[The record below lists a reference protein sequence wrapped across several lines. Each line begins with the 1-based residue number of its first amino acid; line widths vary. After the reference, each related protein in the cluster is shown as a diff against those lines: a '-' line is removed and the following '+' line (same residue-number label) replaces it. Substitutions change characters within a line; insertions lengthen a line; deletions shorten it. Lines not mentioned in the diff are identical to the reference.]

1 MEKTEQK
8 MPWKEFF
15 SLVKSVIPSKILLIV
30 AILLSALSSG
40 AGLLIPLA
48 TQNMVDDLA
57 NNFLNKEIILLMGG
71 LFFANAI
78 FSGISIYLLTFL
90 GQRTT
95 ENLRFKLWKKMIF
108 LPVSFFDEKR
118 SGKLVS
124 QITNDTTQIKNVIT
138 SHIITM
144 ISGGFSIVG
153 SLVALFLLDAKL
165 TSLILLCGVIM
176 LILVRPFGDKM
187 YKISKENQEK
197 NAQLT
202 SAVSQT
208 LSEIRLVKSSNAEY
222 KEIDHIR
229 NIIEDIAKLGI
240 KSGKVQAIMSPCLS
254 LVGLLIVVFIVGYGG
269 VRVSSGAL
277 TTGNLVAFILYV
289 FQIITPMGELF
300 STITQIHII
309 KGASERIMSTLN
321 EREENI
327 SEGEEFK
334 NEKIDM
340 YFENVSFSYDG
351 CTQHLKNVSFDV
363 PQNSFTAIVGPSGAG
378 KTTIFSLIERYYKPK
393 LGKILVNGKL
403 LEDYSV
409 EEWRKE
415 IGYASQ
421 DVPIIDATIR
431 DNITYGLDDTID
443 DERLY
448 QVAEEACLSDFIE
461 KLPDKYDTYVGE
473 RGIKLSGGQKQR
485 IGIARAILRNPKL
498 LLLDEATS
506 NLDSILEKRI
516 QEAFGR
522 VMEGRTTIVI
532 AHRLA
537 TIKQADQII
546 FLDSGRVTGIG
557 THNQLFKEHDLYRQY
572 IQFQFPDNP
581 VEA

>member
-176 LILVRPFGDKM
+176 LILVRLKWSTV
-187 YKISKENQEK
+187 Y
-197 NAQLT
+197 
-202 SAVSQT
+202 
-208 LSEIRLVKSSNAEY
+208 SS
-222 KEIDHIR
+222 
-229 NIIEDIAKLGI
+229 
-240 KSGKVQAIMSPCLS
+240 V
-254 LVGLLIVVFIVGYGG
+254 
-269 VRVSSGAL
+269 
-277 TTGNLVAFILYV
+277 
-289 FQIITPMGELF
+289 
-300 STITQIHII
+300 
-309 KGASERIMSTLN
+309 
-321 EREENI
+321 
-327 SEGEEFK
+327 
-334 NEKIDM
+334 
-340 YFENVSFSYDG
+340 
-351 CTQHLKNVSFDV
+351 
-363 PQNSFTAIVGPSGAG
+363 
-378 KTTIFSLIERYYKPK
+378 
-393 LGKILVNGKL
+393 
-403 LEDYSV
+403 
-409 EEWRKE
+409 
-415 IGYASQ
+415 
-421 DVPIIDATIR
+421 
-431 DNITYGLDDTID
+431 
-443 DERLY
+443 
-448 QVAEEACLSDFIE
+448 
-461 KLPDKYDTYVGE
+461 
-473 RGIKLSGGQKQR
+473 
-485 IGIARAILRNPKL
+485 
-498 LLLDEATS
+498 
-506 NLDSILEKRI
+506 
-516 QEAFGR
+516 
-522 VMEGRTTIVI
+522 
-532 AHRLA
+532 
-537 TIKQADQII
+537 
-546 FLDSGRVTGIG
+546 
-557 THNQLFKEHDLYRQY
+557 
-572 IQFQFPDNP
+572 
-581 VEA
+581 

>member
-269 VRVSSGAL
+269 VRVSSGVL

-289 FQIITPMGELF
+289 FQIITPMG
-300 STITQIHII
+300 
-309 KGASERIMSTLN
+309 
-321 EREENI
+321 
-327 SEGEEFK
+327 
-334 NEKIDM
+334 
-340 YFENVSFSYDG
+340 SF
-351 CTQHLKNVSFDV
+351 
-363 PQNSFTAIVGPSGAG
+363 
-378 KTTIFSLIERYYKPK
+378 
-393 LGKILVNGKL
+393 
-403 LEDYSV
+403 
-409 EEWRKE
+409 
-415 IGYASQ
+415 
-421 DVPIIDATIR
+421 
-431 DNITYGLDDTID
+431 
-443 DERLY
+443 
-448 QVAEEACLSDFIE
+448 
-461 KLPDKYDTYVGE
+461 
-473 RGIKLSGGQKQR
+473 
-485 IGIARAILRNPKL
+485 
-498 LLLDEATS
+498 
-506 NLDSILEKRI
+506 
-516 QEAFGR
+516 
-522 VMEGRTTIVI
+522 
-532 AHRLA
+532 
-537 TIKQADQII
+537 
-546 FLDSGRVTGIG
+546 
-557 THNQLFKEHDLYRQY
+557 
-572 IQFQFPDNP
+572 FPL
-581 VEA
+581 

>member
-8 MPWKEFF
+8 MSWKEFF
-15 SLVKSVIPSKILLIV
+15 SLVKSVIPSKILLII

-48 TQNMVDDLA
+48 TQNMVDDFA
-57 NNFLNKEIILLMGG
+57 NNFLNKEIILLMAG
-71 LFFANAI
+71 LFVVNAI

-138 SHIITM
+138 NHIITM

-165 TSLILLCGVIM
+165 TSLILLCGAIM
-176 LILVRPFGDKM
+176 LILVRPFGNKM

-202 SAVSQT
+202 SAVGQT

-254 LVGLLIVVFIVGYGG
+254 LVGLSIVVFIVGYGG
-269 VRVSSGAL
+269 IRVSRGAL

-321 EREENI
+321 EREESI

-378 KTTIFSLIERYYKPK
+378 KTTIFSLIERFYKPK

-409 EEWRKE
+409 EEWRRE

-431 DNITYGLDDTID
+431 DNITYGLEYTID

-448 QVAEEACLSDFIE
+448 QVAEESCLSDFIE
-461 KLPDKYDTYVGE
+461 KLPQKYDTYVGE

-522 VMEGRTTIVI
+522 VMQGRTTIVI

-546 FLDSGRVTGIG
+546 FLDGGRVTGIG

-572 IQFQFPDNP
+572 IKFQFPDSL
-581 VEA
+581 VEV